1 MGPMDARCLAHAKRD
16 EEKKKKSVGMR
27 KKFWKGKLSH
37 YPASPIP
44 MSCSAPRS
52 AIEAISEKGG
62 REGRSS
68 E

>member
-1 MGPMDARCLAHAKRD
+1 MDPMNARCSTHAKRED
-16 EEKKKKSVGMR
+16 EKKKSVGMR
-27 KKFWKGKLSH
+27 KKIWKGKLSH

-62 REGRSS
+62 REGLSS